1 LIHGES
7 KHHSYS
13 DAIRARSEKMDYKND
28 SRTFEDDL
36 FCDHD
41 DIVDDEIASNEAPPA
56 YSSLSTEDLP
66 LSPTYSD
73 EKHESFLLEGT
84 EDRKAVAPKEEPLQL
99 IQKYIDTDR
108 FSVDLS
114 AGNRTS
120 SSLHTLSTPT
130 QRPRIIDI
138 PTKTS
143 TSMSPVG
150 KPKILEATAKLK
162 NVTLNIVLMLVG
174 SRGES
179 HLGNAHCLLYR

>member
-1 LIHGES
+1 M
-7 KHHSYS
+7 
-13 DAIRARSEKMDYKND
+13 KMDSKND

-41 DIVDDEIASNEAPPA
+41 DIVDDETTSNEAPPA

-66 LSPTYSD
+66 LSPTYSN
-73 EKHESFLLEGT
+73 EKHQSFLLEGIV
-84 EDRKAVAPKEEPLQL
+84 DRKAVAPKEEPLQL
-99 IQKYIDTDR
+99 TQKEIDTDR

-120 SSLHTLSTPT
+120 SSLHSLSIPT

-138 PTKTS
+138 PTNTS
-143 TSMSPVG
+143 TSTSPVD
-150 KPKILEATAKLK
+150 KPKISEATQKLN

-174 SRGES
+174 SRGENR
-179 HLGNAHCLLYR
+179 LGNAYCYLYR